1 MNGGRRP
8 AGLAERVIA
17 PVFLFVSFYVATLI
31 LLSWIRF
38 PFQQW
43 IGLISATVASVLTIL
58 ILDHGRWDLG
68 LFVPPRLAVREFLIG
83 SAWGIALIGIAAIV
97 VILTTQVRHGPGRG
111 FPWRELAAVF
121 LPAAIHE
128 ELVFRGYPFQKLV
141 RVNATFAVIAIAL
154 LFGALHANNSSV
166 TPLGLLNIFLGGVLL
181 GVAYLRYRRLW
192 FPIGLHLAWNLMT
205 GPILG
210 HEVSGYQGFETVLT
224 ESGQGPWWLSGG
236 EFGIEGSVVMTAVE
250 LLAIALL
257 LSRISS
263 ARRAFPT
270 PAVEKEPT

>member
-1 MNGGRRP
+1 
-8 AGLAERVIA
+8 
-17 PVFLFVSFYVATLI
+17 VFGYVATLI
-31 LLSWIRF
+31 LLNRVPAAF
-38 PFQQW
+38 HQW
-43 IGLISATVASVLTIL
+43 TALLAASVATAVSVA
-58 ILDHGRWDLG
+58 ILDRGRWPLG
-68 LFVPPRLAVREFLIG
+68 LFVSPRLAIPELLIG
-83 SAWGIALIGIAAIV
+83 SVWGVALIGIAAV
-97 VILTTQVRHGPGRG
+97 VVVLTTEVRHGRGNG
-111 FPWRELAAVF
+111 FPIGELILIF
-121 LPAAIHE
+121 IPAAIHE

-141 RVNATFAVIAIAL
+141 RMNAPLAVILIAL
-154 LFGALHANNSSV
+154 LFAALHANNSSV
-166 TPLGLLNIFLGGVLL
+166 TLIGLLNIFLGGVLL

-210 HEVSGYQGFETVLT
+210 HEVSGYRGHETVLT

-263 ARRAFPT
+263 AGRAFPT
-270 PAVEKEPT
+270 PALQKEPT